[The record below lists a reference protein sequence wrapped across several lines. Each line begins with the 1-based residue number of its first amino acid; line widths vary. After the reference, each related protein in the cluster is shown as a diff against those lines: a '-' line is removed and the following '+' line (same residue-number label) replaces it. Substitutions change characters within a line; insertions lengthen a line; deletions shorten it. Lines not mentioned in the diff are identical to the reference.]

1 MSKRYAADCLHKMFT
16 DTEWSGSTDSY
27 LGEVNDTVPTQLQ
40 RAKTNRVKDLEL
52 ILLITVFS
60 PLRRYLVIKNL
71 EILSKY
77 IAVQFFTYLF
87 NEMFISVVNP
97 IAVTPLVLMSSF
109 HCC

>member
-16 DTEWSGSTDSY
+16 DTEWSGSIDSC

-71 EILSKY
+71 EILANTLLCNFLL
-77 IAVQFFTYLF
+77 IC
-87 NEMFISVVNP
+87 
-97 IAVTPLVLMSSF
+97 LMRCLSQW
-109 HCC
+109 